1 MKNIFYCFTIPFIK
15 FNIGGSMKKTIFLI
29 SLVAI
34 FATYCGSKNEARRDA
49 TTVGKE
55 GWVFEGWACAPDAA
69 KAKQGLSPAE
79 YCTDDKPKDYLYMK
93 FSAAASEKAIR
104 SGRLAQMMATCR
116 DAALT
121 QIKGDGLSKIIGDYL
136 EQASGVQDGQSTGVA
151 IVRQSKGKIQG
162 VGVYDCCAINN
173 DTGKCVK
180 EGEKEDWSQCM
191 CVGYMKF
198 PGGQKAFESMAQE
211 IMAQQ

>member
-1 MKNIFYCFTIPFIK
+1 
-15 FNIGGSMKKTIFLI
+15 MKKSLI
-29 SLVAI
+29 ILGLLIGLV
-34 FATYCGSKNEARRDA
+34 TYCGSKNEARRDA

-79 YCTDDKPKDYLYMK
+79 YCTDKDPKDYLYMK
-93 FSAAASEKAIR
+93 FSAAASEKAIA
-104 SGRLAQMMATCR
+104 SGRLAQMMSTCR

-151 IVRQSKGKIQG
+151 IVRQSKGLIKG
-162 VGVYDCCAINN
+162 VGIYDCCAIDNE
-173 DTGKCVK
+173 TGRCVE
-180 EGEKEDWSQCM
+180 EGKKEDWSQCM

-198 PGGQKAFESMAQE
+198 PGGQKAFET
-211 IMAQQ
+211 MAQQVMSGQ